1 MAQMP
6 IQSLSGRAE
15 PYAAASL
22 AHAASRPRGAPP
34 QAAYLYE
41 NNGIP
46 GGRLRPGAVDQELFK
61 AELAAAQKAGLVAAQ
76 PPVQPVANPP
86 AFAGIPT
93 LSPAQLAALGAVE
106 EPPAGEVS
114 IDIPATNPLAAGEGV
129 GAHAPH
135 LLPGQA
141 GGIAGQPG
149 APAKP
154 LFQAAPGA
162 PAAELPAAAS
172 ATPEAAVAPDG
183 PTAGNSTH
191 DDIPTAA
198 VPAAEPPAP
207 AAPASAERGPIPGAR
222 RGADGAWELT
232 RLPDKDERDRLRGQA
247 WRVVE
252 SERSRQLFLGPDGKF
267 GWDDFIDL
275 VNPLQHIPLVNIAYR
290 AITGDEIYGAARL
303 IDMAMGP
310 MAGISTAIDLAV
322 TDISGRSVADNA
334 VAALFA
340 PGDEPGSNP
349 GVAVASI
356 NTASGTQLADAG
368 LIRRGSNE

>member
-6 IQSLSGRAE
+6 IQSLSGRAD

-22 AHAASRPRGAPP
+22 AHTTTRPRGALPH
-34 QAAYLYE
+34 AAYLYD

-46 GGRLRPGAVDQELFK
+46 GGMLRPGSIDQELFK
-61 AELAAAQKAGLVAAQ
+61 AELAAAEKAGLV
-76 PPVQPVANPP
+76 PVQSMARAP

-106 EPPAGEVS
+106 EPPAGELT
-114 IDIPATNPLAAGEGV
+114 IDIPAPNPPDASEGV
-129 GAHAPH
+129 GAPAPQS
-135 LLPGQA
+135 LPGHA
-141 GGIAGQPG
+141 GGITGG
-149 APAKP
+149 TGTSAKP

-162 PAAELPAAAS
+162 PAAEMPAAAN
-172 ATPEAAVAPDG
+172 ATPEATAAPDA
-183 PTAGNSTH
+183 PTAGSTTP
-191 DDIPTAA
+191 DATA
-198 VPAAEPPAP
+198 AP
-207 AAPASAERGPIPGAR
+207 AAPAAEPKAPAAAASVERGPIPGAR

-232 RLPDKDERDRLRGQA
+232 RLPDKDERDMLRGQA

-267 GWDDFIDL
+267 GWDDFLDL

-290 AITGDEIYGAARL
+290 AITGDKIYGAARL
-303 IDMAMGP
+303 VDMAMGP
-310 MAGISTAIDLAV
+310 MAGISTVVDLAV

-340 PGDEPGSNP
+340 PSDEPAG
-349 GVAVASI
+349 AVAGI
-356 NTASGTQLADAG
+356 TTASATQMADAG
-368 LIRRGSNE
+368 LIRRGSTE